1 MRPFGCRF
9 PFGAVLVLAL
19 TAAPPAVALT
29 LGQLV
34 GGAALPTG
42 SLTLDHFQA
51 VATGSVDPNF
61 DDYAVQVLPDG
72 FRISGPVSATLGQTG
87 TLLLSYDVTT
97 AGPGITGASLYSSGI
112 AVGSGSQ
119 ALVAESLS
127 GAGNTALGTL
137 VVYDVAGVGTLSLAS
152 ASFGPVFELSVAK
165 TMQVKSGLFA
175 AVPFV
180 DQRFVVVPEP
190 MTFFVLGAGLMGLY
204 LTGRRR
210 PELRKE
216 TGRS

>member
-1 MRPFGCRF
+1 MS
-9 PFGAVLVLAL
+9 
-19 TAAPPAVALT
+19 
-29 LGQLV
+29 
-34 GGAALPTG
+34 TG
-42 SLTLDHFQA
+42 SLTLEHFQA

-127 GAGNTALGTL
+127 GPGNTTLGTL
-137 VVYDVAGVGTLSLAS
+137 VVYDVAGVGTVPFAS
-152 ASFGPVFELSVAK
+152 ASFGPVSELSVAE
-165 TMQVKSGLFA
+165 TMQVRSGAFA
-175 AVPFV
+175 AVPFT

-190 MTFFVLGAGLMGLY
+190 MTFILLGAGMMGLFVS
-204 LTGRRR
+204 GRRR
-210 PELRKE
+210 HELRKE
-216 TGRS
+216 

>member
-1 MRPFGCRF
+1 MRPFRCRF
-9 PFGAVLVLAL
+9 PFGAALLLAL
-19 TAAPPAVALT
+19 TAAPPALALT

-34 GGAALPTG
+34 GGAPLSTG
-42 SLTLDHFQA
+42 SLTLEHFQA

-61 DDYAVQVLPDG
+61 DDYAVQGLPDG
-72 FRISGPVSATLGQTG
+72 FRISGPVSATVGQTG

-127 GAGNTALGTL
+127 GPGNTTLGTL
-137 VVYDVAGVGTLSLAS
+137 VVYDVAGVGTVPFAS
-152 ASFGPVFELSVAK
+152 ASFGPVFELSVAE
-165 TMQVKSGLFA
+165 TMQVRSGAFA
-175 AVPFV
+175 AVPFT

-190 MTFFVLGAGLMGLY
+190 ITFVLLGAGLMGLFV
-204 LTGRRR
+204 TGRRR
-210 PELRKE
+210 HDLRKE
-216 TGRS
+216 

>member
-1 MRPFGCRF
+1 MRAFGCRF
-9 PFGAVLVLAL
+9 PLGAALALAL
-19 TAAPPAVALT
+19 TAAPPALALT

-34 GGAALPTG
+34 GGAPLSTG
-42 SLTLDHFQA
+42 ALTLDHFQA

-61 DDYAVQVLPDG
+61 DDYAVQALPDG
-72 FRISGPVSATLGQTG
+72 FRISGSVSATLGQTG

-127 GAGNTALGTL
+127 GPGNAVLGTL
-137 VVYDVAGVGTLSLAS
+137 VVYDVAGVGTVPLAS
-152 ASFGPVFELSVAK
+152 TSFGSVSELSVAE
-165 TMQVKSGLFA
+165 TMQVSGVFA
-175 AVPFV
+175 AVPFT

-190 MTFFVLGAGLMGLY
+190 LTFILLGAGMMGLF
-204 LTGRRR
+204 LGGARRD
-210 PELRKE
+210 ELRE
-216 TGRS
+216 E